1 MVDYLK
7 VKFIPMKR
15 TVNVWNMK
23 KADHTEKQFKMRKI
37 RGAYQRKDAE
47 REKLRIKTLQ
57 EVCNILGKLS
67 EEVQFEAVY
76 IFGSVQKENKFGEHS
91 DVDIA
96 FMGLDRDE
104 LFYVTSYIS
113 GKIRRNVNII
123 HLEDISFKD
132 KILREGF
139 RWKNE

>member
-1 MVDYLK
+1 
-7 VKFIPMKR
+7 
-15 TVNVWNMK
+15 MK
-23 KADHTEKQFKMRKI
+23 KANHTEKQFKTQKI
-37 RGAYQRKDAE
+37 KEAYQRKDAE

-67 EEVQFEAVY
+67 EEIQFEAAY
-76 IFGSVQKENKFGEHS
+76 IFGSVLKENRFSEYS

-96 FMGLDRDE
+96 FLGLDRDE
-104 LFYVTSYIS
+104 LFYVTGYIS
-113 GKIRRNVNII
+113 GKIGRDVNII

-139 RWKNE
+139 QWKNE

>member
-1 MVDYLK
+1 M
-7 VKFIPMKR
+7 
-15 TVNVWNMK
+15 
-23 KADHTEKQFKMRKI
+23 QKI
-37 RGAYQRKDAE
+37 KEAYQRKDAE

-67 EEVQFEAVY
+67 EEVQFGAAY
-76 IFGSVQKENKFGEHS
+76 IFGSVLKENRFSEHS

-96 FMGLDRDE
+96 FLGLDRDE

-113 GKIRRNVNII
+113 GKIGKNVNII
-123 HLEDISFKD
+123 HLEDINFKD

-139 RWKNE
+139 QWKNE